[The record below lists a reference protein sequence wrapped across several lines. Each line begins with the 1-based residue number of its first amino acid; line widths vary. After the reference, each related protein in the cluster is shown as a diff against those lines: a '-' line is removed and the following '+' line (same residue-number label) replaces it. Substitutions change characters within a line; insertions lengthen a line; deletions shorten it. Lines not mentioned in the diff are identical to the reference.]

1 MREQLRSEMGLGSD
15 YKLVDRRAQPDPEAG
30 DGSLKNGIYRTIGA
44 AVKDGGGVIVLL
56 PDVYEESLLLEAG
69 EKIVGLSAA
78 REMLEGDAGDDL
90 PSVAGDG
97 NATILGV
104 SFHTVT
110 LLGEAELV
118 GVTVQQRGPGSWF
131 AVACAG
137 GTASVKK
144 CNIDGATSS
153 CVGITAEGA
162 EPTFVDCQI
171 HGSFTG
177 AGVCAFDGAKATLE
191 KCEIYNNKFSGV
203 EISGVNTDVTLKE
216 CVVHSNRRDGVLVTD
231 GARSTLEGCHLRRN
245 YHCGLEVR
253 DKATATATG
262 NTLESNDF
270 GVVVA
275 RSGTATLSENTIA
288 GNFITGVE
296 LSKADVAT
304 EEGEEPL
311 PVPELVGNKINCNLE
326 SGLKIWYQGA
336 AKLEKNVIEANL
348 EPIQMTP
355 RSRRRCEL
363 GETSDEQPSGGCYS
377 RDFGSNIVR
386 EYHVLLNPPPPMA
399 EDPTLGLPPGEEHE

>member
-1 MREQLRSEMGLGSD
+1 MGLGSD

-69 EKIVGLSAA
+69 EKIVALSAA

-203 EISGVNTDVTLKE
+203 EISGANTDVTLKE

-231 GARSTLEGCHLRRN
+231 GARSTTAAEG
-245 YHCGLEVR
+245 
-253 DKATATATG
+253 A
-262 NTLESNDF
+262 
-270 GVVVA
+270 
-275 RSGTATLSENTIA
+275 
-288 GNFITGVE
+288 
-296 LSKADVAT
+296 
-304 EEGEEPL
+304 
-311 PVPELVGNKINCNLE
+311 
-326 SGLKIWYQGA
+326 
-336 AKLEKNVIEANL
+336 
-348 EPIQMTP
+348 
-355 RSRRRCEL
+355 
-363 GETSDEQPSGGCYS
+363 
-377 RDFGSNIVR
+377 
-386 EYHVLLNPPPPMA
+386 
-399 EDPTLGLPPGEEHE
+399 